1 MTRAALVALA
11 ATLVAAC
18 GQDAVSVTER
28 GGADHNR
35 AALLAAARQFRVAGN
50 TPRAYAELTRSVL
63 TLRVGM
69 DETVAEEA
77 ELLLVTLALDAL
89 ADVPGAATGAEPP
102 ILTVWPIGLAPRL
115 SAPVPGRPLADAW
128 SEYMPGP
135 EEDAGQYAMR
145 LCGAQLARGCGHV
158 VPEGQ
163 AAVVAAL
170 AIGRFTARARAA
182 VSNCLTCSDP
192 GWAKAVKAWEA
203 LDSAAVAY
211 VEPARQ
217 RMAASRWPVAGPGA
231 GAAAA
236 GPTLEIEDDG
246 TTIVNGEP
254 VGPSALAPLLAAA
267 RRESKSSVLRV
278 HVAPTAPAERL
289 RVAVGQAAGAGYA
302 HVALLARVPRYPWAL
317 VAYEIDAG
325 AALPVRDTDPVQVLA
340 RVYDSRATQ

>member
-1 MTRAALVALA
+1 MKHALA
-11 ATLVAAC
+11 ALALAIAAC
-18 GQDAVSVTER
+18 GQDAVAVSER

-50 TPRAYAELTRSVL
+50 TPKAFAELSRSVL
-63 TLRVGM
+63 ALRVGM

-77 ELLLVTLALDAL
+77 ELLLVTLALDAV
-89 ADVPGAATGAEPP
+89 AAVPGAATGAEPP
-102 ILTVWPIGLAPRL
+102 ILTVWPIGLAPRI

-135 EEDAGQYAMR
+135 EEDAGRYAMR

-163 AAVVAAL
+163 AAVVAAM
-170 AIGRFTARARAA
+170 AIARFTARARAA
-182 VSNCLTCSDP
+182 VANCLTCGDP
-192 GWAKAVKAWEA
+192 GWAKRVADWEA
-203 LDSAAVAY
+203 LDGAAVAY

-231 GAAAA
+231 AEPAP

-246 TTIVNGEP
+246 ATIVNGEP
-254 VGPSALAPLLAAA
+254 VGPSAIEPLLAAA
-267 RRESKSSVLRV
+267 RRESKSNVLRV

-289 RVAVGQAAGAGYA
+289 RVAVGQAAAAGYA

-317 VAYEIDAG
+317 VAYSIPAG
-325 AALPVRDTDPVQVLA
+325 GALPVRDTDPVQVLA